1 MNEGRAAERPR
12 GGLSDAYAPENTERP
27 HRGMSD
33 ARAPGSTETILR
45 PHAEQEHQAE
55 LAALA
60 ATDDRP
66 RPPGWRL
73 APWAVTTYLLGGTAA
88 DGTEVAPKYVGS
100 RRLVEVA
107 VATLATDRAL
117 LLLGL
122 PGTAKTWLSEHLAAA
137 ISGDSTLLVQGTAG
151 TAVEAVRYGWNYA
164 RLIAEGPS
172 RDAMVPSPVMR
183 AMAAGQI
190 ARVEELTRMPSDVQD
205 ALITVLSEKTL
216 PIPEL
221 GAELQAVRGFNVIA
235 TANDRDRGVNELSSA
250 LRRRFNTV
258 VLPVPSSAEQEVE
271 IVTRRVA
278 QLGRS
283 IGLPEIPVGAEEIRR
298 VVTVF
303 RELRQGVTEDGR
315 SKVKSP
321 SGTLSPAEAIS
332 VVTSGLALAAHF
344 GDGVLRPADV
354 AGGITGAVIQDPVS
368 DRVVWQE
375 YLETVV
381 RERDD
386 WSDFYRACRAAA
398 G

>member
-1 MNEGRAAERPR
+1 MDDGRATTRPR
-12 GGLSDAYAPENTERP
+12 GGLSDA
-27 HRGMSD
+27 
-33 ARAPGSTETILR
+33 RAHDDTETILR
-45 PHAEQEHQAE
+45 PHAEHEHQAE

-60 ATDDRP
+60 AADDRP

-73 APWAVTTYLLGGTAA
+73 SPWAVTTYLLGGAAA
-88 DGTEVAPKYVGS
+88 DGTEVTPKYVGS

-137 ISGDSTLLVQGTAG
+137 ISADSTLMVQGTAG
-151 TAVEAVRYGWNYA
+151 TAEEAVRYGWNYA

-190 ARVEELTRMPSDVQD
+190 ARIEELTRMPSDVQD
-205 ALITVLSEKTL
+205 ALITTLSEKTL

-221 GAELQAVRGFNVIA
+221 GGELQAVRGFNVIA

-258 VLPVPSSAEQEVE
+258 VLPVPESAEQEVE

-283 IGLPEIPVGAEEIRR
+283 IGLPETPAGAEEIRR

-332 VVTSGLALAAHF
+332 VVTNGLALAAHF

-354 AGGITGAVIQDPVS
+354 AGGITGAVVQDPVS
-368 DRVVWQE
+368 DRAAWQE
-375 YLETVV
+375 YLETVI
-381 RERDD
+381 RERAD
-386 WSDFYRACRAAA
+386 WSDFYRACREVAP
-398 G
+398 